1 MSKFHLPF
9 PKITV
14 DQKIKFSDS
23 LCFLGSCFSSNINTL
38 ASDHGYR
45 TLCNPFGTIFHPEP
59 ILNCLKE
66 ALDESKNTDL
76 LIDDQYVTDWN
87 SAHVVQSSSKETHQA
102 KVLDKRRL
110 LKKQIS
116 GDSWLFITLGTSIGY
131 RHNELN
137 KLVANCHKQHPDLFE
152 KVESSPSEMFEA
164 WNPFLTRLLQWNPK
178 LKIIFTVSPV
188 RHVKDGLISNTQS
201 KARLFVFIE
210 ALMNKFPISY
220 FPSYEIINDSLRDYR
235 FFNEDLI
242 HPNKTAVNEIWAY
255 LLSNYMSTEDQV
267 LAQQINKVKRTEQ
280 HRKHHSN
287 KAEDDKLNEWLSKQ
301 KLAIKASLNKRKLY

>member
-116 GDSWLFITLGTSIGY
+116 GDSWLFITL
-131 RHNELN
+131 
-137 KLVANCHKQHPDLFE
+137 
-152 KVESSPSEMFEA
+152 
-164 WNPFLTRLLQWNPK
+164 
-178 LKIIFTVSPV
+178 
-188 RHVKDGLISNTQS
+188 
-201 KARLFVFIE
+201 
-210 ALMNKFPISY
+210 AL
-220 FPSYEIINDSLRDYR
+220 
-235 FFNEDLI
+235 
-242 HPNKTAVNEIWAY
+242 
-255 LLSNYMSTEDQV
+255 
-267 LAQQINKVKRTEQ
+267 
-280 HRKHHSN
+280 
-287 KAEDDKLNEWLSKQ
+287 
-301 KLAIKASLNKRKLY
+301 